1 MLSGKTTTGFEF
13 EIDEKRADD
22 MELLEALALADTNR
36 AHFPKVLSMLL
47 GDEQKAKL
55 YEHCRTE
62 KGNVPIQKTI
72 EEFLEIMS
80 ISGEKLK
87 NS

>member
-1 MLSGKTTTGFEF
+1 MLKGKTKSGFEF
-13 EIDEKRADD
+13 EIDEKKADD
-22 MELLEALALADTNR
+22 MELLEAIALSDTNR
-36 AHFPKVLSMLL
+36 SHFPRVLSMLL
-47 GDEQKAKL
+47 GDEQKARL
-55 YEHCRTE
+55 YDHCRTK